1 VVVQLIRAADGQSLW
16 SRTYG
21 REIRE
26 AFQLEEEIANGV
38 VETLDAGV
46 LGGALPWR
54 AVPTAPAAYDLLLR
68 ALGTWLGP
76 EPVKREQNVE
86 YLRRAVALDPGYADA
101 WANLGMA
108 YLNRRT
114 PPDGSN
120 LAKARSAAAQ
130 ALKLDP
136 RNETA
141 NLLMQDLH
149 LSIDW
154 DWSAAEKDL
163 GRILESDPAAEV
175 VQDAGFLELE
185 NGRTAR
191 ALPLLRQALLR
202 DPMNQMHYN
211 NLGILH
217 YGAGRLEEAE
227 ALFRKS
233 LLVDSTKGWAHHHLG
248 LVLLAQGKHD
258 AALTEIA
265 RESSPIL
272 RLRGLAVIR
281 KARGETAESDA
292 ALAELLRAYQ
302 GNANGECAFVGPY
315 AIASVHAYRGEADA
329 AFEWLERARRQKALG
344 MFYLDVRHDPL
355 LARLH
360 GDARFRMLL
369 QELGL
374 AEADADS

>member
-1 VVVQLIRAADGQSLW
+1 VK
-16 SRTYG
+16 
-21 REIRE
+21 
-26 AFQLEEEIANGV
+26 LE
-38 VETLDAGV
+38 LS
-46 LGGALPWR
+46 
-54 AVPTAPAAYDLLLR
+54 
-68 ALGTWLGP
+68 
-76 EPVKREQNVE
+76 VE
-86 YLRRAVALDPGYADA
+86 YLRRAVALDPDYADA
-101 WANLGMA
+101 WAALGWA
-108 YLNRRT
+108 YLGIRI
-114 PPDGSN
+114 PPGGPN
-120 LAKARSAAAQ
+120 IAKARSAAAQ

-136 RNETA
+136 RNESA

-149 LSIDW
+149 LSVDW

-202 DPMNQMHYN
+202 DPMNQTHYN
-211 NLGILH
+211 NLGILY

-233 LLVDSTKGWAHHHLG
+233 LLVDSTKNWAHHHLG

-258 AALTEIA
+258 AALAEIA
-265 RESSPIL
+265 RETSPIL
-272 RLRGLAVIR
+272 RLRGLAVVR
-281 KARGETAESDA
+281 KARGETAQSDA
-292 ALAELLRAYQ
+292 ALAELIRAYQ
-302 GNANGECAFVGPY
+302 GNANEESAFVGSY
-315 AIASVHAYRGEADA
+315 AIASVYAYRGEADA

-374 AEADADS
+374 AVADADS